1 MWDRKEKPYVL
12 VVFCAPFIWLVYSL
26 LSGRYFPDPAEPFM
40 TLSGI
45 WAGVFIC
52 MSLSITPLTKKLKA
66 LRVINRYRR
75 FIGLAAFWYALV
87 HLLAYLVLHAGFNVS
102 WIQEDLLKRPYIY
115 IGVLAFVIL
124 TALAITSPKAMVRK
138 LGKRWKSLHK
148 LSYLAGLA
156 ILAHLWWQI
165 KADSEIALWFTP
177 FLVIPL
183 LLRINFK
190 KIKINV
196 KNTCTKSTS
205 H

>member
-12 VVFCAPFIWLVYSL
+12 LVFCIPGIWLFYSL

-52 MSLSITPLTKKLKA
+52 VSLSITPLTKKVKKLK
-66 LRVINRYRR
+66 VINRYRR
-75 FIGLAAFWYALV
+75 FIGLAAFWYASL
-87 HLLAYLVLHAGFNVS
+87 HLLAYLVLHAGFNIS

-124 TALAITSPKAMVRK
+124 SLLAITSPKAMVRK
-138 LGKRWKSLHK
+138 LGKRWKPLHK
-148 LSYLAGLA
+148 LVYLAAFA

-165 KADSEIALWFTP
+165 KADSEIAIWFTP
-177 FLVIPL
+177 FLVVPL
-183 LLRINFK
+183 LLRVNFK
-190 KIKINV
+190 KMKFNS

>member
-1 MWDRKEKPYVL
+1 MWDRKEKPWIFVL
-12 VVFCAPFIWLVYSL
+12 FLSPLIWLVYSL

-52 MSLSITPLTKKLKA
+52 ASLTITPLTKKVKA
-66 LRVINRYRR
+66 LRVLNRYRR
-75 FIGLAAFWYALV
+75 FIGLAAFWYALL
-87 HLLAYLVLHAGFNVS
+87 HLFAYLLLHAGFNLS

-148 LSYLAGLA
+148 LTYIASLA

-165 KADSEIALWFTP
+165 KADSEIAIWFTP
-177 FLVIPL
+177 FLVVPL
-183 LLRINFK
+183 LFRVNFK
-190 KIKINV
+190 KMKINS